1 MSHSTQ
7 YQIAKGLVWLSYR
20 LRPLFAGRV
29 FGAMMERHRARL
41 KISGYFPKAVKI

>member
-7 YQIAKGLVWLSYR
+7 YKIATGLVWLSYR

-41 KISGYFPKAVKI
+41 KITGVLPVVKA